1 MRLRMDDHKKAYL
14 FWKEMGFFH
23 SSCLHVDAHLDI
35 SNFKT
40 PSTDCDE
47 NPELNCANF
56 LLFAIQQEIV
66 SEVVWIVP
74 PYLVGEFDMLDWFRE
89 EIRRWMRID
98 QDDYFSFSKL
108 GPRTVLGQLAGAR
121 LLVTTVD
128 ELHQH
133 WQPPVDRPLL
143 LDIDIDYF
151 LGQELGLASDR
162 CVVWQTP
169 WELLEKL
176 GPLTYTAETVAD
188 SVSGGYTP
196 LELRCLGF
204 LTELCLDGQADL
216 AKQHWETINDPAEDI
231 GLNSGWVGAAR
242 LGQHLV
248 RGKVARNDAKWSEL
262 VRFHPDFVFDEF
274 DQAALYFQRKMDQ
287 ELLSCLA
294 TATRKPDS
302 ESVYLSAFVAARQG
316 DILSAIQNLESLA
329 QGNIQGL
336 GDAAPDKRTASHLLG
351 LCGRLALEAAQYP
364 KANLFFE
371 RAIRLDPRDEECWR
385 GLAECW
391 VGQGDLSQATKC
403 LRKAIALAPK
413 LLEAGDSRLR
423 LIQLYRESGQ
433 RLLFQA
439 ESDRLKL
446 AHPHL
451 QERLNQQGKCVPVV
465 NLASSSQTATN
476 NSFRCK

>member
-121 LLVTTVD
+121 LLVTTLE

-204 LTELCLDGQADL
+204 LTELCLDDQTEL
-216 AKQHWETINDPAEDI
+216 AKQNWETINDPSAEI
-231 GLNSGWVGAAR
+231 GLTSDWVGAAR
-242 LGQHLV
+242 LGQRLV
-248 RGKVARNDAKWSEL
+248 RSKIPRNDARWSEL
-262 VRFHPDFVFDEF
+262 VEFHPEFAFQQF
-274 DQAALYFQRKMDQ
+274 DQTALYFQRKMDQ
-287 ELLSCLA
+287 ELLHFLT
-294 TATRKPDS
+294 TAKPEPDS
-302 ESVYLSAFVAARQG
+302 DAESLYMSAFLAARQG
-316 DILSAIQNLESLA
+316 DLQLAIQNLESLA
-329 QGNIQGL
+329 LENTKDL
-336 GDAAPDKRTASHLLG
+336 VDVAPDTRTASHLLG
-351 LCGRLALEAAQYP
+351 LCGRFALEASQYSA
-364 KANLFFE
+364 ANSFFQ
-371 RAIRLDPRDEECWR
+371 RAIQLDSKDEEFWR

-391 VGQGDLSQATKC
+391 AAVGDLAQATKC
-403 LRKAIALAPK
+403 LRKVVALAPK
-413 LLEAGDSRLR
+413 LLEAGETRLR

-451 QERLNQQGKCVPVV
+451 QHRLN
-465 NLASSSQTATN
+465 
-476 NSFRCK
+476 